1 MFGPSRRVPLHP
13 GADPLQLSPTELL
26 DKIIEPMTSSHLPLH
41 VPRNPEVRTQESPQ
55 KELAK
60 EEQKEGMKGQDN
72 KEGDALKVEHQTSP

>member
-1 MFGPSRRVPLHP
+1 
-13 GADPLQLSPTELL
+13 
-26 DKIIEPMTSSHLPLH
+26 MTSSHLPLH

-72 KEGDALKVEHQTSP
+72 KEGDALKIEHQTSP